1 MNKGCAYQMKPL
13 FRSIMLVDDEKNLIE
28 RAKQGDSLAFGALY
42 DHYLPQI
49 YRFVYFKVSHR
60 EEAEDIT
67 HLVFMKAWQNIAAYI
82 ERGFPFSSW
91 LYQISR
97 NQIIDHYRQKKP
109 VADLEAIEE
118 TFFADLPSLNTD
130 NKFDL
135 FNIRKALLKLTE
147 DQRDVIIMHFIDDTS
162 IKDVAIALNK
172 TEGAVRLLQHRAL
185 QSLKRIL
192 KKDNEKSS

>member
-1 MNKGCAYQMKPL
+1 MPYHKL
-13 FRSIMLVDDEKNLIE
+13 L
-28 RAKQGDSLAFGALY
+28 DSLYEKAKGKGKTGTTGRGIG
-42 DHYLPQI
+42 P
-49 YRFVYFKVSHR
+49 VYADKVSYNGIR
-60 EEAEDIT
+60 IYDLLDKKI
-67 HLVFMKAWQNIAAYI
+67 
-82 ERGFPFSSW
+82 FS
-91 LYQISR
+91 
-97 NQIIDHYRQKKP
+97 QKLGIQLLLKNKILT
-109 VADLEAIEE
+109 ALGATALKQKDIEE

>member
-1 MNKGCAYQMKPL
+1 VNKGCAYQMKPL
-13 FRSIMLVDDEKNLIE
+13 FRSIMLEDDEKNLIE

>member
-13 FRSIMLVDDEKNLIE
+13 FRSIMLEDDEKNLIE

-118 TFFADLPSLNTD
+118 TFFADLPSLDTD

>member
-1 MNKGCAYQMKPL
+1 VNKGCAYQMKPL
-13 FRSIMLVDDEKNLIE
+13 FRSIMLEDDEKNLIE

-118 TFFADLPSLNTD
+118 TFFADLPSLDTD

>member
-118 TFFADLPSLNTD
+118 TFFADLPSLDTD

-172 TEGAVRLLQHRAL
+172 TEGAARLLQHREL
-185 QSLKRIL
+185 QSPKRIL